1 MREAMAI
8 SKKLLTLAST
18 GLFNV
23 LCLCGRRERE
33 CPFVCMRLRVRA
45 VLFPP
50 AHSRPP
56 ARQGSTS
63 AAAPAAEAKDDATG
77 TSAQSVAGRVSREGI
92 EALALAERTR
102 PVALQGEEE
111 EEAQAKSRAVGEHG
125 AGAARVGGGGG
136 GGEARA
142 NGERCDGDD
151 AKKLVLDL
159 LPLRYFE
166 VTVLKDVQ
174 AMEEVCAVGE
184 ADAVETPTGGGGQG
198 GASASAGGAA
208 GGGTGTHGWQG
219 LPAMG
224 FVNEWCLSVG
234 ISLECFP
241 TVGKQPGWDSH
252 SAAVHSD
259 DGRFYFDNVHEAAEL
274 RFGPGDTVGH
284 EFM

>member
-8 SKKLLTLAST
+8 SQLLTLAST
-18 GLFNV
+18 GVFSV

-33 CPFVCMRLRVRA
+33 SPFVSMRLRVRA
-45 VLFPP
+45 LLFP
-50 AHSRPP
+50 RTLTP
-56 ARQGSTS
+56 ARTCQLSTS
-63 AAAPAAEAKDDATG
+63 AAAPAAEAKHDTTG
-77 TSAQSVAGRVSREGI
+77 TSAQSVAGRVGI
-92 EALALAERTR
+92 ESLALAERTR
-102 PVALQGEEE
+102 PVALQGEVEKQ
-111 EEAQAKSRAVGEHG
+111 AQAKSRAVGEHG
-125 AGAARVGGGGG
+125 AGAARVGGEGG

-166 VTVLKDVQ
+166 VTVLRDVQ
-174 AMEEVCAVGE
+174 EMEEVCAVGE
-184 ADAVETPTGGGGQG
+184 ADAVKTPTGGGGQG

-208 GGGTGTHGWQG
+208 GGGPGTNGWQG

-259 DGRFYFDNVHEAAEL
+259 DGRFYFDNVHEAAKL

-284 EFM
+284 EFI